1 MDISSYSYDSRSV
14 IKNAQEIA
22 VSFKHVE
29 IDVEHLLMAVVRHEA
44 TEVESIL
51 NQLGKPASFV
61 ESIVDIYL
69 KDQASKSTGRE
80 KAAVSP
86 AVQTVLNNAL
96 DEKAKLYD
104 ALVEPEHILIAIFDP
119 RSALSG
125 YVRDK
130 VEFTKEDIYR
140 AIAEIKAVEEIT
152 APSDKKGGAAESAA
166 GEKTAEQIAG
176 SLKYTSDMTNQA
188 AAGNFDPMIGRE
200 DELQQTVQILL
211 RRRKNSPILVGG
223 AGVGKSA
230 IIEGFARAI
239 IDKKVPKS
247 LQDAKVLEVDMG
259 ALIAGAKYKG
269 EFEERFKAL
278 ISEVIKGAG
287 KVILFIDEIHTI
299 CGSGSGGGMDAAN
312 LIKPALARG
321 QLRLIGATTEEEYT
335 KYLEKDKALVR
346 RFEKVKVG
354 QPRFDEAVEIVNG
367 VESKYAEHHG
377 VTFTKEARVASVKL
391 AQRYLSERNL
401 PDIALDIIDE
411 AASEFA
417 VKKELAGEKI
427 GIAEPLF
434 GEVEKLAKS
443 KKGEGLAEAY
453 DSLIKDVDTLQKYW
467 GHRLDRETHA
477 SPPFERIKKEN
488 FEAILKEK
496 KDLFSELK
504 KVVEELDPVIHES
517 DIGAVIARRT
527 GIPVSK
533 MMTAEKDRLLNM
545 EDHLSEKII
554 GQKNAIK
561 AVCNAIRKSRAGLK
575 LPNRP
580 VGSFLFLGPTG
591 TGKTYL
597 PKLLAGFLFDDKNAM
612 VRMDMSEFMETH
624 SVAKLIGAPPGYVGY
639 EAGGLLTEA
648 VRKKPFS
655 IVLFDEVEKAHPDVF
670 NVLLQLLDDGRLT
683 DGQGRTVDFSN
694 TIVVLTSNYA
704 ADKILEA
711 DREGREPDM
720 DEIREFLFGKFRP
733 ELLNRLSE
741 IIVFRPFTQEQVE
754 KIAGL
759 EFKQLCI
766 LLEDQNISATLS
778 AEAQAKLARE
788 GYTVELGARP
798 IQRIIEKQ
806 IINKLSV
813 EIITGSVK
821 PGNEVRIDLKDD
833 DYSFTVVKSD

>member
-1 MDISSYSYDSRSV
+1 M
-14 IKNAQEIA
+14 IKSAQEIA
-22 VSFKHVE
+22 AAFKHAE
-29 IDVEHLLMAVVRHEA
+29 IDVEHLLMAIVRCES

-51 NQLGKPASFV
+51 NQLGKPVSFV

-69 KDQASKSTGRE
+69 KDQPAKSTGRE
-80 KAAVSP
+80 KAPVAPS
-86 AVQTVLNNAL
+86 VQTVLNNAL
-96 DEKAKLYD
+96 DEKGKLYD

-119 RSALSG
+119 RSPLSG

-152 APSDKKGGAAESAA
+152 APADKSGADADGASGAASA
-166 GEKTAEQIAG
+166 GKVAG
-176 SLKYTSDMTNQA
+176 SLKYTTDMTNQA
-188 AAGNFDPMIGRE
+188 AAGDFDPMIGRE
-200 DELQQTVQILL
+200 DELQQTVQVLL

-230 IIEGFARAI
+230 IVEGFAQAI
-239 IDKKVPKS
+239 VDKRVPKS

-278 ISEVIKGAG
+278 ISEVIKSAG

-335 KYLEKDKALVR
+335 RYLEKDKALVR
-346 RFEKVKVG
+346 RFEKVAVG
-354 QPRFDEAVEIVNG
+354 QPLYEEAIEIVNG
-367 VESKYAEHHG
+367 VAGKYAEHHA
-377 VTFTKEARVASVKL
+377 VTFTEEARVASVKL

-411 AASEFA
+411 AASEFS
-417 VKKELAGEKI
+417 VKRELAGEKI
-427 GIAEPLF
+427 ETAEPLF
-434 GEVEKLAKS
+434 DEVEKLAGDQ
-443 KKGEGLAEAY
+443 KGEGLAEAF
-453 DSLIKDVDTLQKYW
+453 DSLVKDVDTLQKYW
-467 GHRLDRETHA
+467 GHRLDSEVKA
-477 SPPFERIKKEN
+477 SLPFARIKSEN
-488 FEAILKEK
+488 VGSVLQDKRALFLDLKT
-496 KDLFSELK
+496 
-504 KVVEELDPVIHES
+504 VVEKLEPVIHES

-533 MMTAEKDRLLNM
+533 MMTAEKDRLINM
-545 EDHLSEKII
+545 EDFLSEKII

-561 AVCNAIRKSRAGLK
+561 AVCNSIRKSRAGLK

-591 TGKTYL
+591 TGKTFL
-597 PKLLAGFLFDDKNAM
+597 PKLLAEFLFDDKNAII
-612 VRMDMSEFMETH
+612 RMDMSEFMETH
-624 SVAKLIGAPPGYVGY
+624 SVAKMIGAPPGYVGY

-670 NVLLQLLDDGRLT
+670 NILLQLLDDGRLT

-720 DEIREFLFGKFRP
+720 DEIREFLFSKFRP
-733 ELLNRLSE
+733 ELLNRLNE
-741 IIVFRPFTQEQVE
+741 IIVFHPFTQEQVE
-754 KIAGL
+754 GIAGL

-766 LLEDQNISATLS
+766 LLEDQNITATLS
-778 AEAQAKLARE
+778 DEAQAKLARE

-821 PGNEVRIDLKDD
+821 PGDEVRIDLRDD
-833 DYSFTVVKSD
+833 EYSLTVVASD